1 MRYHHGWFKR
11 AKMKKTDHRGLCGN
25 ENSHTLLVGVKS
37 GVATLADSVTVP
49 YKHTHVPAI
58 RPVTP
63 LLGIFAT
70 EMKAYVYTHVFRV
83 ALFVR
88 TKTVDWRVS
97 AC

>member
-1 MRYHHGWFKR
+1 
-11 AKMKKTDHRGLCGN
+11 MKKTDHRGLCGN

-37 GVATLADSVTVP
+37 AVAALADRVTVP

-70 EMKAYVYTHVFRV
+70 EMKGYVHTHVFIA

-88 TKTVDWRVS
+88 TKIVNRRVS